1 VTPPDAPEAERLR
14 SLLDVSERER
24 QALSQTI
31 EDVLSFQ
38 RLAEMV
44 GESRDPETLVEE
56 LATMLGRVVPWSGA
70 SVRLGD
76 GNCPCREVFSRGMG
90 PRAVQRFAELEE
102 EALVKWVMA
111 SRRPSL
117 IPPLDGPDGVGWI
130 LVPLVVQNRTVG
142 LVSLIPSLP
151 CDQVTGHQMEMLRL
165 MATQAAAALD
175 NLGHMEDVR
184 RNWNELHSMYQVAA
198 TLGQSLDVE
207 RLFEIAARAIRKR
220 HATKGVAM
228 AFVDPVGG
236 GIRTFASGMDPVAS
250 RTLLDLGLA
259 SRETLLLDRN
269 LSHGAELAGLDATDA
284 VVFPLV
290 SGGRHLGAFLVVHGA
305 LSLEESRRARE
316 WYEAVS
322 RLLCASLENA
332 RLYEELM
339 VSNRRM
345 SDLQNRMIQAGRLSG
360 IGQLAGGIAHEI
372 NNPLQVILGRIQI
385 LQVRSEGQPIVLAD
399 LQRLETETMRIA
411 QIVRGMQ
418 DFARQQPVE
427 ATRYPVKLS
436 TIVEAVLELIGF
448 RLKRHRIE
456 VVRTGFATSP
466 VVEGDADELKHLVLN
481 LCLNSLQAMP
491 DGGALNLE
499 VAERAGQAVL
509 EVSDTGPGIPAE
521 DLERIFDPFFTR
533 RAEGMGM
540 GLAIGYSIA
549 QRHGGSIHAVPGISL
564 GAKLRVVLPLYVQ

>member
-1 VTPPDAPEAERLR
+1 MNPAGTTEEERLR
-14 SLLDVSERER
+14 SLLEVSERER
-24 QALSQTI
+24 QSLSQTI
-31 EDVLSFQ
+31 DDVLSFQ

-44 GESRDPETLVEE
+44 GASRDPETLVES
-56 LATMLGRVVPWSGA
+56 LAETLGRVVSWSGA

-76 GNCPCREVFSRGMG
+76 GNCPYREVFSRGMG
-90 PRAVQRFAELEE
+90 PRALQRFAELEE
-102 EALVKWVMA
+102 EALVKWAMT
-111 SRRPSL
+111 SLRPTL
-117 IPPLDGPDGVGWI
+117 VPPLDGPDGLGWV

-151 CDQVTGHQMEMLRL
+151 CDQVTEHQMEMLRL
-165 MATQAAAALD
+165 IATQAAAALD

-184 RNWNELHSMYQVAA
+184 RNWSELHSMYQVAA

-207 RLFEIAARAIRKR
+207 RLFEIASNAIRSR

-236 GIRTFASGMDPVAS
+236 ELRTFASGMDPAAGRS
-250 RTLLDLGLA
+250 LLELGMA
-259 SRETLLLDRN
+259 SREALALDQN
-269 LSHGAELAGLDATDA
+269 LSHRAELAGLDATDA

-290 SGGRHLGAFLVVHGA
+290 SGGRRLGAFLVVRGDA
-305 LSLEESRRARE
+305 SLEESRRSRE
-316 WYEAVS
+316 WHEAVS

-345 SDLQNRMIQAGRLSG
+345 TDLQTRMIQAGRLAG

-385 LQVRSEGQPIVLAD
+385 LQVRSEGQPVLQTD

-427 ATRYPVKLS
+427 AARYPVKLS

-448 RLKRHRIE
+448 RLKRHQIE
-456 VVRTGFATSP
+456 VVRTGFENSP

-491 DGGALNLE
+491 TGGALNLE

-521 DLERIFDPFFTR
+521 DIERIFDPFFTR
-533 RAEGMGM
+533 RPEGMGM

-549 QRHGGSIHAVPGISL
+549 QRHGGSIHAVPGINL
-564 GAKLRVVLPLYVQ
+564 GAKLRVVLPLYVP

>member
-1 VTPPDAPEAERLR
+1 MNPAPATDAERLR
-14 SLLDVSERER
+14 SLLETSERER
-24 QALSQTI
+24 QALTQTI

-44 GESRDPETLVEE
+44 GESHDPETLVEA
-56 LATMLGRVVPWSGA
+56 LAATLGRVVPWTGA

-76 GNCPCREVFSRGMG
+76 GNCPFREVFARGMG

-102 EALVKWVMA
+102 EALVKWAMA
-111 SRRPSL
+111 SLRPSL
-117 IPPLDGPDGVGWI
+117 IPPLDGPDGLGWI

-142 LVSLIPSLP
+142 LASLIPAGS
-151 CDQVTGHQMEMLRL
+151 CDQVSEHQLEMLRL
-165 MATQAAAALD
+165 IATQAAAALD

-207 RLFEIAARAIRKR
+207 RLFEIASGAIRKR
-220 HATKGVAM
+220 NATKGVAM
-228 AFVDPVGG
+228 AFIDPAGG
-236 GIRTFASGMDPVAS
+236 GIRSFVSGMDPERS
-250 RTLLDLGLA
+250 RSLLELGLVA
-259 SRETLLLDRN
+259 GETLLLDQN

-284 VVFPLV
+284 VVFPLTAG
-290 SGGRHLGAFLVVHGA
+290 SRRLGSFLVVHGPM
-305 LSLEESRRARE
+305 SLEESLRTRE

-345 SDLQNRMIQAGRLSG
+345 SDLQNRMIQAGRLAG

-385 LQVRSEGQPIVLAD
+385 LQVRSEGQPVILAD

-418 DFARQQPVE
+418 DFARQQPVD

-436 TIVEAVLELIGF
+436 TIAEAVLELIGF
-448 RLKRHRIE
+448 RLKRHQIA
-456 VVRTGFATSP
+456 VVRTGFESSP

-491 DGGALNLE
+491 DGGALNME
-499 VAERAGQAVL
+499 IAERAGQAVL
-509 EVSDTGPGIPAE
+509 EISDTGPGIPAE

-549 QRHGGSIHAVPGISL
+549 QRHGGSIHAVPGIPQ
-564 GAKLRVVLPLYVQ
+564 GAKLRVVLPLFKQ

>member
-1 VTPPDAPEAERLR
+1 MTPPGASEAERLR
-14 SLLDVSERER
+14 SLLEVSERER
-24 QALSQTI
+24 LALSQTI

-44 GESRDPETLVEE
+44 GESHDPETLVEA
-56 LATMLGRVVPWSGA
+56 LATTLGRVVPWSGA

-76 GNCPCREVFSRGMG
+76 GNFPCREVFARGMG

-102 EALVKWVMA
+102 EALVKWAMA
-111 SRRPSL
+111 SLRPSV
-117 IPPLDGPDGVGWI
+117 IPPLDGPDGLGWV

-142 LVSLIPSLP
+142 LASLIPAIP
-151 CDQVTGHQMEMLRL
+151 CDRVSEHQLEMLRL
-165 MATQAAAALD
+165 IAAQAAAALD

-207 RLFEIAARAIRKR
+207 RLFEIAAGAIRKR
-220 HATKGVAM
+220 NASKGVAM

-236 GIRTFASGMDPVAS
+236 GNRRFASGMDPERCRS
-250 RTLLDLGLA
+250 LLELGLEA
-259 SRETLLLDRN
+259 GETLLLDQN

-284 VVFPLV
+284 IVFPLTA
-290 SGGRHLGAFLVVHGA
+290 GNRRLGSFLVVHGPM
-305 LSLEESRRARE
+305 SLDESLRTRE

-345 SDLQNRMIQAGRLSG
+345 SDLQNRMIQAGRLAG

-385 LQVRSEGQPIVLAD
+385 LQVRSEGQPVILTD

-418 DFARQQPVE
+418 DFARQQPLE
-427 ATRYPVKLS
+427 AARYPVKLS
-436 TIVEAVLELIGF
+436 TIAEAVLELIGF
-448 RLKRHRIE
+448 RLKRHQIE
-456 VVRTGFATSP
+456 VVRTGFDSSP

-491 DGGALNLE
+491 DGGALNME
-499 VAERAGQAVL
+499 VVERAGQAVL

-521 DLERIFDPFFTR
+521 DMERIFDPFFTR

-549 QRHGGSIHAVPGISL
+549 QRHGGSIHAVPGIPQ
-564 GAKLRVVLPLYVQ
+564 GAKLRVVLPLFRQ